1 MCPLAMPNH
10 ATLLF
15 GVHNV
20 IKSEQK
26 NLSIADWV
34 FHSLTLRE
42 TASCPTIGVRTVVRT
57 WISILYSNFATIEEY
72 THWGLGASPSPGSK
86 LTLRIQPT
94 YDLLT
99 LEERYVES
107 KESMEE
113 ERQSLVFSGRGTA
126 TSS

>member
-15 GVHNV
+15 GVHDV

-26 NLSIADWV
+26 NLLVSIADWV

-57 WISILYSNFATIEEY
+57 LISILYSNFASC
-72 THWGLGASPSPGSK
+72 AVC
-86 LTLRIQPT
+86 
-94 YDLLT
+94 D
-99 LEERYVES
+99 V
-107 KESMEE
+107 
-113 ERQSLVFSGRGTA
+113 
-126 TSS
+126 